1 MFLADFRR
9 LAAKKALA
17 SSRNSFFIMDR
28 FGRNLSIHPL
38 GEDKFRVKVDVVVS
52 DQFLGWII
60 ALPDVTIAAPDNVR
74 ERMQEIGERLLKEYQ
89 N

>member
-1 MFLADFRR
+1 MYHGEEESVTLECANDM
-9 LAAKKALA
+9 A
-17 SSRNSFFIMDR
+17 NVIMDR

-60 ALPDVTIAAPDNVR
+60 ALPDVTIVAPDNVR
-74 ERMQEIGERLLKEYQ
+74 ERMQEIGERLVEKYK
-89 N
+89 

>member
-1 MFLADFRR
+1 
-9 LAAKKALA
+9 
-17 SSRNSFFIMDR
+17 MDR